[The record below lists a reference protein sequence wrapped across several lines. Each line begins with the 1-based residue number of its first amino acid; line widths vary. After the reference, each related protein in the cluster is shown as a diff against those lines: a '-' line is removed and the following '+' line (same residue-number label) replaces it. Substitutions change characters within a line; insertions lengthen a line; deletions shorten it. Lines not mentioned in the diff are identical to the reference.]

1 MPIVQRPFDEGRPA
15 PVVSRTKERIVA
27 PPRSAVPVP
36 GEGRAFGRGF
46 VAGLRREP
54 AGCFLIL
61 FSGVGVALFALGL
74 AGTVGPYRASLRE
87 SGDPR
92 FFLAAM
98 GFGTVFF
105 LVPLRMLQVVLT
117 GGVNEARQERAHGP
131 ADRPWE
137 WDYPWRPAGMR
148 PDYTSDGGGTVLG
161 RVAFLAFIALFN
173 VALGSPSWLLKGI
186 VLVLDLLGLLVL
198 YDSFVKALQW
208 ARFREPSVAW
218 GTFPAF
224 LGGPLAATVRFPR
237 RLRPTGAAKATLR
250 CVRDEWRQRETAE
263 GEVERQLEPQ
273 ALYTEARELPLP
285 PGAPLA
291 SLDVAFD
298 VPDDL
303 AGTDLQ
309 EPEATYWQLLVQVPV
324 AGPDLETV
332 FLAPVYRR

>member
-1 MPIVQRPFDEGRPA
+1 M
-15 PVVSRTKERIVA
+15 A

-36 GEGRAFGRGF
+36 GAGRAFGRGF
-46 VAGLRREP
+46 FAGLRAEP

-61 FSGVGVALFALGL
+61 FCGVGAALFAFGL
-74 AGTVGPYRASLRE
+74 AGTVGPYRDALRRD
-87 SGDPR
+87 GDPR

-98 GFGTVFF
+98 AFGVVFF

-117 GGVNEARQERAHGP
+117 SGANEARARSARGP

-148 PDYTSDGGGTVLG
+148 PDYTSDPGGSVLG
-161 RVAFLAFIALFN
+161 RVAFLALIGLFNIALG
-173 VALGSPSWLLKGI
+173 APSWFLKGI
-186 VLVLDLLGLLVL
+186 VLVFDLLGLLIL
-198 YDSFVKALQW
+198 FDSVVKMIQW

-218 GTFPAF
+218 GSFPAF

-237 RLRPTGAAKATLR
+237 RLRPAGPAKATLR
-250 CVRDEWRQRETAE
+250 CVQDEWTEQERAG

-273 ALYTEARELPLP
+273 ALYAETRELPLP
-285 PGAPLA
+285 GGTGAPLA

-298 VPDDL
+298 VPGDL
-303 AGTDLQ
+303 PGTNLG
-309 EPEATYWQLLVQVPV
+309 PAEATYWQLLVRVPV
-324 AGPDLETV
+324 AGPDLETI

>member
-1 MPIVQRPFDEGRPA
+1 MPIAQRPFEGGPA
-15 PVVSRTKERIVA
+15 PVVSREKTRIMA
-27 PPRSAVPVP
+27 PPRSAVP
-36 GEGRAFGRGF
+36 GAGRAFGRGF
-46 VAGLRREP
+46 VEGLRREP

-61 FSGVGVALFALGL
+61 FCGVGAALFAFGL
-74 AGTVGPYRASLRE
+74 AGTVGPYRDALRRD
-87 SGDPR
+87 GDPR

-117 GGVNEARQERAHGP
+117 GGANEARRERARGP

-148 PDYTSDGGGTVLG
+148 PDYTSDSGGTVLG
-161 RVAFLAFIALFN
+161 RVAFLALIGLFNIALG
-173 VALGSPSWLLKGI
+173 APSWLLKGI
-186 VLVLDLLGLLVL
+186 VLVLDLLGLLIL
-198 YDSFVKALQW
+198 FDSVVKIVQW

-237 RLRPTGAAKATLR
+237 RLRPAGPAQATLR
-250 CVRDEWRQRETAE
+250 SVRAEWTERKTAE

-273 ALYTEARELPLP
+273 ALYAETRELPLP

-298 VPDDL
+298 VPGDL
-303 AGTDLQ
+303 PGTDLGQ
-309 EPEATYWQLLVQVPV
+309 AEATYWQLLVRIPV
-324 AGPDLETV
+324 AGPDLETM